1 LGDRAPVWYISMDQ
15 YLQLV
20 VEVVKSSGNTWSF
33 SGKQIHDHAHPEDL
47 MASVTAA
54 AENVALTLTAL
65 GRLKPHLFEEIET
78 GKPKK

>member
-1 LGDRAPVWYISMDQ
+1 MSPVMEVCMFISLHHD
-15 YLQLV
+15 
-20 VEVVKSSGNTWSF
+20 VKHTF
-33 SGKQIHDHAHPEDL
+33 FMKRRV
-47 MASVTAA
+47 MAMATVTAA

>member
-1 LGDRAPVWYISMDQ
+1 MGNRVPVWYISMDQ

-20 VEVVKSSGNTWSF
+20 VEVVKSSGNTWSY
-33 SGKQIHDHAHPEDL
+33 SGKHIHEHAHPEDL
-47 MASVTAA
+47 MATVTAA

-78 GKPKK
+78 GKTKK